1 MSSLSPRMLILA
13 AVGLVMAVV
22 LLLAMLS
29 LISMGTSLKRIAS
42 EQKKQD
48 ERLAQILDT
57 LLASMF
63 ADGEE

>member
-1 MSSLSPRMLILA
+1 MDSTLVPHVIVLAIGGLLAVLGILA
-13 AVGLVMAVV
+13 MF
-22 LLLAMLS
+22 S

-57 LLASMF
+57 LLSSLFQSA
-63 ADGEE
+63 E

>member
-1 MSSLSPRMLILA
+1 MSSLSPSIMILA
-13 AVGLVMAVV
+13 AVGLVLAVV
-22 LLLAMLS
+22 LLLAMFS
-29 LISMGTSLKRIAS
+29 LISMGTSLKSMAS

-63 ADGEE
+63 ASGEE